1 MNPRILELALRKQRL
16 QMRAE
21 AERSEMVRHLAHV
34 DSVLDAVDRLRDR
47 IRSNL
52 QWAREKAPLLS
63 IAALVVLITRPRRAL
78 RLAQRAWVG
87 WLLWRRVRGKG
98 GAAFNPAVATVLLRL
113 LARVRAMLGGSAAP
127 D

>member
-1 MNPRILELALRKQRL
+1 MNPRVLELALRKQRL
-16 QMRAE
+16 QMRAD
-21 AERSEMVRHLAHV
+21 AERDELVQHLATV
-34 DSVLDAVDRLRDR
+34 DSFLETVDRLRDQ

-52 QWAREKAPLLS
+52 LWAREKAPLLS
-63 IAALVVLITRPRRAL
+63 VAALALVITRPRRAL

-98 GAAFNPAVATVLLRL
+98 GKALNPAVASVLLRL
-113 LARVRAMLGGSAAP
+113 LARLRAMLGGNPP